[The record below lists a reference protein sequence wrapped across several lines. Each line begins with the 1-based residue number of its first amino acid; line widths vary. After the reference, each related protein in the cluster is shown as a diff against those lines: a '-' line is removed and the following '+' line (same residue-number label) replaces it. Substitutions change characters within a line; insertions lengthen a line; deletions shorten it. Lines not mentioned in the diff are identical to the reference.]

1 MTRPVI
7 APSRFAPSRFA
18 PSRFALWPV
27 LFEAAVLA
35 GACCAWAVCANV
47 AIRANAAQRRINS
60 GIIAYFIA
68 DSPAECIGQTVSLP
82 CVLFARRIES
92 DLDRRFGAA
101 ADGDALLDRSCS
113 RRATP
118 PGLTRSHHCV
128 ARQIV
133 IPGGQS
139 LYQEPA
145 FFVRH
150 RAPAVWIKSLSF
162 FITGRR
168 SDRTDPDLKLPAFR

>member
-7 APSRFAPSRFA
+7 A

-35 GACCAWAVCANV
+35 GACRTWAV
-47 AIRANAAQRRINS
+47 RANATKRSIKS

-68 DSPAECIGQTVSLP
+68 DSPAERIGRTVGLP

-92 DLDRRFGAA
+92 DLDCRFGAA

-128 ARQIV
+128 ASQIV

-150 RAPAVWIKSLSF
+150 RAPALWIKSLSF

>member
-7 APSRFAPSRFA
+7 APSRFVAPSRFA
-18 PSRFALWPV
+18 PWPV

-35 GACCAWAVCANV
+35 GACCACAVRV
-47 AIRANAAQRRINS
+47 NAPRRRINS

-68 DSPAECIGQTVSLP
+68 DSPAKCIGRTVSLP
-82 CVLFARRIES
+82 CILFARRIES
-92 DLDRRFGAA
+92 ELDRRFGAA

-113 RRATP
+113 RHATP
-118 PGLTRSHHCV
+118 PGLTRSHYCV
-128 ARQIV
+128 AGQIV

-150 RAPAVWIKSLSF
+150 RAPALWIKSLSF

-168 SDRTDPDLKLPAFR
+168 SDRTDPDIKLPAFR